1 MYSNCVAVAV
11 DRMNVAVS
19 GRPVHRGAY
28 HESHL
33 DSSIRGYMG
42 RWAAIVSVLL
52 LLGFH
57 NFFAIGAKK
66 HVAVSRRPVR
76 RADPM
81 SPR

>member
-19 GRPVHRGAY
+19 RRPVHRGAY
-28 HESHL
+28 HESQL
-33 DSSIRGYMG
+33 DSSIRGDLG
-42 RWAAIVSVLL
+42 RWAAIVSVLP

-57 NFFAIGAKK
+57 NFFAIGARK

-81 SPR
+81 NLR